1 MSRGM
6 LAQRKKGER
15 SSWEGEEGRLK
26 RRNNQFSI
34 SHQNIKSEMSNEK
47 EKRRKKEKGKRSTRP
62 GGWKRSA
69 RKGMTGDR
77 KRNGQAQEAKRLVG
91 CMRSRHYKYSA
102 TWERSKVAL

>member
-47 EKRRKKEKGKRSTRP
+47 EKRRKKEKGKRKKKYQT
-62 GGWKRSA
+62 GGVEEVSPQ
-69 RKGMTGDR
+69 GHDR
-77 KRNGQAQEAKRLVG
+77 G
-91 CMRSRHYKYSA
+91 
-102 TWERSKVAL
+102 